1 MKEATIEDGW
11 FRLAEDEVAATLK
24 KPEYYIEKG
33 CEVVRYNNRVVYR
46 LEENNGTVLYAKW
59 LFPQND
65 CFRKRFVKWVKRLF
79 RGPRV
84 KRIYEIHSDLLA
96 SGFGCP
102 EPVFSAW
109 RADALTEVFVSKEL
123 PVPSVHT
130 LLRENQHSRTLKI
143 LKIVAADLRR
153 LHQAGFVHGDAIPGN
168 ICVDEDMYKVY
179 YLDND
184 RTRHCKSHHQAM
196 RNLVQFCSHL
206 PFYCSLPEAS
216 KLFLEAYGVSASEGN
231 ELLATIQCRIQK
243 IISERKKDK

>member
-46 LEENNGTVLYAKW
+46 LEEDNGAVLYAKW
-59 LFPQND
+59 LYPQNE

-84 KRIYEIHSDLLA
+84 KHIYEIHRDLLA

-109 RADALTEVFVSKEL
+109 RADELTELFVSKEL
-123 PVPSVHT
+123 AVPCVHS
-130 LLRENQHSRTLKI
+130 LLRENQHARTMKI
-143 LKIVAADLRR
+143 LKIVAADFRR

-168 ICVDEDMYKVY
+168 ICVEEDKYKVY

-184 RTRHCKSHHQAM
+184 RTRRSRSHHQAM

-216 KLFLEAYGVSASEGN
+216 KIFLEAYGVSASEGN
-231 ELLATIQCRIQK
+231 ALLSAIQRRILE
-243 IISERKKDK
+243 IIAERNKR